1 MMTRVTV
8 TLPEYLQEFMDAE
21 IAARGGGPLTR
32 AKFIELLVYGAYQE
46 KHHDRIEKLL
56 LQGINSGPATPMTNE
71 DWAAIQREGLARLA
85 KEKKNAAKDS
95 KKLRRSKRPA

>member
-56 LQGINSGPATPMTNE
+56 LQGINSGPATPMTKA
-71 DWAAIQREGLARLA
+71 DWDNIRGRIRDRVAGD
-85 KEKKNAAKDS
+85 KKP
-95 KKLRRSKRPA
+95 KRKRA